1 MVIEGVCESKEAS
14 DGAVGEKKV
23 KFCEN
28 SVLVA
33 PLVLIF
39 AFFSIS
45 GKRKSM
51 GCSCVNWRAH
61 FSMLGHPGIRLC
73 VQNCRRS

>member
-39 AFFSIS
+39 AFFPYPASA
-45 GKRKSM
+45 
-51 GCSCVNWRAH
+51 RAW
-61 FSMLGHPGIRLC
+61 
-73 VQNCRRS
+73 VVAA